1 MNHAIEP
8 MVTPYEVLEYIYCPR
23 FSYFQNVLKIPQFE
37 ENRFKVKLG
46 RKVHQKRMEQN
57 REYVRKKI
65 AAESKLIDVYLA
77 APQLRLKG
85 RVDEILVMRDGSLSP
100 LDYKFAPFRTKAYQT
115 HIVQIVLYG
124 FLIRSCYAAK
134 VTRGY
139 IAYIRGGNNVIEVP
153 MSDENEALARDA
165 LTSFFAILDQELQ
178 PQRTKYRTRCTDCCY
193 KNICV

>member
-1 MNHAIEP
+1 MNQAIEP
-8 MVTPYEVLEYIYCPR
+8 MVTPYEVLEYIYYPR

-46 RKVHQKRMEQN
+46 RQVHQKRIEQN

-124 FLIRSCYAAK
+124 FLIRACYTAK

-178 PQRTKYRTRCTDCCY
+178 PPRTKYRTRCTDCCY
-193 KNICV
+193 RNICV